1 MSSYHED
8 PVNSIKAY
16 TPPRHS
22 EAEAFIYIIYDQ
34 CVCTL
39 KGSDLIPHLNNLRTN
54 LNRTMGR
61 SLTASSSSHSL
72 GEVADVLMYQK
83 FIFPSRDRETIVND
97 AVIDSTQIPSVFDH
111 FVEQCVANG
120 YYARVTSTTMQSS
133 TVLGVGADPYLAFYH
148 AEEGY
153 KVISLGEV
161 AKDVIGMAYRNIL
174 GNIFGRTAPPTPSP
188 EEQPNLSPAKE
199 LKMRSKCRFFDG
211 KRDGHT
217 VAIAPSGRLAAVV
230 DNLDRVMLVDTQ
242 RSVILRV
249 WKGYRDAQ
257 CAFVPVKE
265 KTLKGVQISRRKALF
280 LVIYAPRLGCLEIW
294 PLQYGPK
301 VAAFTVSKCG
311 QLAYNTH
318 GLLGK
323 FFGGKG
329 YHGWQT
335 WYIFYFILPSKSVLV
350 QF

>member
-1 MSSYHED
+1 MFLNEISSYHED

-22 EAEAFIYIIYDQ
+22 EAEAFIYIIYNQ
-34 CVCTL
+34 CVCSL
-39 KGSDLIPHLNNLRTN
+39 KGSDLIPHLNSLRHN

-61 SLTASSSSHSL
+61 SLTASSSTQSV
-72 GEVADVLMYQK
+72 GEILDVLMYQK
-83 FIFPSRDRETIVND
+83 FLFPARDRDTVVND
-97 AVIDSTQIPSVFDH
+97 AVIDTTQMPRVFDH
-111 FVEQCVANG
+111 FVEQCVASG

-133 TVLGVGADPYLAFYH
+133 IVLGVGAEPCLAFYN

-153 KVISLGEV
+153 RTLSMKEV

-174 GNIFGRTAPPTPSP
+174 GNIFGRSSPPTTPSP
-188 EEQPNLSPAKE
+188 EELTPLSPGKE
-199 LKMRSKCRFFDG
+199 LKMSSKCRFFDG

-217 VAIAPSGRLAAVV
+217 IAIAPSGRLAVVV

-242 RSVILRV
+242 RSIILRV

-265 KTLKGVQISRRKALF
+265 RTLKGVQTSRRKALF

-294 PLQYGPK
+294 PLQHGPK
-301 VAAFTVSKCG
+301 VAAFTVSKSG

-318 GLLGK
+318 GLMGK
-323 FFGGKG
+323 F
-329 YHGWQT
+329 
-335 WYIFYFILPSKSVLV
+335 L
-350 QF
+350 

>member
-1 MSSYHED
+1 M
-8 PVNSIKAY
+8 
-16 TPPRHS
+16 
-22 EAEAFIYIIYDQ
+22 
-34 CVCTL
+34 
-39 KGSDLIPHLNNLRTN
+39 IPHLNSLRNN
-54 LNRTMGR
+54 LNRTR
-61 SLTASSSSHSL
+61 SHYLTASVSTQSL
-72 GEVADVLMYQK
+72 GEIVDVLMYQK
-83 FIFPSRDRETIVND
+83 FLFPKGDRDTIVND
-97 AVIDSTQIPSVFDH
+97 SVIDPTQTPCVYDH
-111 FVEQCVANG
+111 FVEQCITNG
-120 YYARVTSTTMQSS
+120 YYARVSSTTMQSS

-153 KVISLGEV
+153 EATSLSEV

-188 EEQPNLSPAKE
+188 EEQPSSLPGKE
-199 LKMRSKCRFFDG
+199 LKMRSKSRFFDS

-217 VAIAPSGRLAAVV
+217 IAIAPTGRLAIVT

-242 RSVILRV
+242 KSVILRV

-265 KTLKGVQISRRKALF
+265 RTLKGVQTSRRKALF

-301 VAAFTVSKCG
+301 VAAFTVTKSG

-318 GLLGK
+318 GLLGTY
-323 FFGGKG
+323 FF
-329 YHGWQT
+329 
-335 WYIFYFILPSKSVLV
+335 FF
-350 QF
+350 